1 MSINSIKPQTSK
13 FLSNTNISA
22 NAGGKAILIGEH
34 SVVYGYKAIAM
45 ALPDVRLQMT
55 LHSPEQS
62 DDINSWNHA
71 WKTIVKGKIFE
82 PDNHIKSLLV
92 KALEKALTLCQI
104 PENIHQFK
112 PQKILVESAIPLG
125 GGMGGSAAMSTCF
138 LKIAA
143 QIALQKNK
151 IEQELS
157 VEQQIQYA
165 NEIDCL
171 FHFGKAS
178 GLDVT
183 TVASDGMIEF
193 TKGCKHKY
201 IKNGKEFW
209 LVLIDSQERGETALM
224 VKGVADR
231 LESKPFETKKSLEKL
246 GELAEKS
253 VFEITSGNIVA
264 LAQNLNFAQIYLQQL
279 GVSTP
284 KIEQIILKLKNAG
297 ALAAKLTGA
306 GGGGLVLG
314 LFEKNPNQLYTH
326 FDKESL
332 FITRVPEHGKES

>member
-1 MSINSIKPQTSK
+1 ME
-13 FLSNTNISA
+13 FLSNINISA
-22 NAGGKAILIGEH
+22 NAAGKAILIGEH
-34 SVVYGYKAIAM
+34 SVVYGHKAIAV

-55 LHSPEQS
+55 LLSPEQS
-62 DDINSWNHA
+62 KGVTTWDNA
-71 WKTIVKGKIFE
+71 WQTIVKGKVFE
-82 PDNHIKSLLV
+82 PENHIKSLLV
-92 KALEKALTLCQI
+92 KAFAKALSLCKI
-104 PENIHQFK
+104 SENIQQFT
-112 PQKILVESAIPLG
+112 PQKILVESTIPLG

-138 LKIAA
+138 LKIAEL
-143 QIALQKNK
+143 ISLKHNK
-151 IEQELS
+151 ITKELTL
-157 VEQQIQYA
+157 EQQIQYA

-183 TVASDGMIEF
+183 TVASDGIIEF

-209 LVLIDSQERGETALM
+209 LALIDSHERTETALM
-224 VKGVADR
+224 VKGIADR
-231 LESKPFETKKSLEKL
+231 LESRPVETNHSLEKL
-246 GELAEKS
+246 GDLAKNSVLELIA
-253 VFEITSGNIVA
+253 GNIQSLA
-264 LAQNLNFAQIYLQQL
+264 KNLDLAQNHLYQL

-284 KIEQIILKLKNAG
+284 KIDQIILKLKNAG

-314 LFEKNPNQLYTH
+314 LFECNPKQLYSL

-332 FITRVPEHGKES
+332 FITRVPDNGKE

>member
-1 MSINSIKPQTSK
+1 MSFNLVRPKK
-13 FLSNTNISA
+13 MDFLSETNIST
-22 NAGGKAILIGEH
+22 NAAGKAILIGEH
-34 SVVYGYKAIAM
+34 SVVYGYKAIAI

-55 LHSPEQS
+55 LLSPGQS
-62 DDINSWNHA
+62 KDVTSWDNA
-71 WKTIVKGKIFE
+71 WQTIVKGKVFE
-82 PDNHIKSLLV
+82 PETHIKSLLV
-92 KALEKALTLCQI
+92 KAFEKALSLCQI
-104 PENIHQFK
+104 PESIHQFT
-112 PQKILVESAIPLG
+112 PQRILLESAIPLG

-151 IEQELS
+151 MKKELTL
-157 VEQQIQYA
+157 EQQIQHA

-183 TVASDGMIEF
+183 TVASDGIIEF
-193 TKGCKHKY
+193 SKGCKHKY
-201 IKNGKEFW
+201 IQNRKEFW

-224 VKGVADR
+224 VKGVADK
-231 LESKPFETKKSLEKL
+231 LESNPLETKKLLEKL
-246 GELAEKS
+246 GNLAEKS
-253 VFEITSGNIVA
+253 VFEITTGNIKA
-264 LAQNLNFAQIYLQQL
+264 LAQNLNFAQTHLHQL

-284 KIEQIILKLKNAG
+284 NIDQIILKLKNAG

-314 LFEKNPNQLYTH
+314 LFENNPKQLYTL

-332 FITRVPEHGKES
+332 FITRVPEHGKE